1 MADATLAIH
10 GGPRAFAEGPFQWP
24 LRDDGVYAA
33 LEAAWLDGSWGLYEG
48 PHSQALG
55 IALRKLHE
63 LPFASLC
70 CSGTVAVELALR
82 GVGVTAGDEVVLAG
96 YDYPG
101 NFRSIEAVG
110 AVPVLTDIGSGSW
123 CLAPDRLENA
133 ISSSTRA
140 IVVSHLHGSLADAE
154 AICQLAASRG
164 VAVIEDA
171 CQVPGAIV
179 QHRLAGCWGVASALS
194 FGGSK
199 LLTAGRGGA
208 VLTADERVHQ
218 RIKVFSERGNQA
230 FPLSELQAA
239 VLLPQLEQLS
249 DRNRT
254 RRENARYLVDAL
266 RDIPQ
271 LRPISTIAG
280 NEPVYYKLGWLL
292 ESERISLEDLIVA
305 LRAEGV
311 PIDAGFP
318 GFVRRGSRRC
328 RRAGDLPNSEI
339 ASARTLLLHHP
350 VLLSSRDTLDR
361 LAGAI
366 RKVMVALA

>member
-1 MADATLAIH
+1 MAEATLAIH
-10 GGPRAFAEGPFQWP
+10 GGPQAFAEGPFQWP
-24 LRDDGVYAA
+24 LRDDRVFAA
-33 LEAAWLDGSWGLYEG
+33 LEAAWLDGGWGLYEG
-48 PHSQALG
+48 PHSQAFSD
-55 IALRKLHE
+55 ALRKFHD
-63 LPFASLC
+63 LPFVSLC
-70 CSGTVAVELALR
+70 CSGTLAVELALR
-82 GVGVTAGDEVVLAG
+82 GAGVTAGDEVVLAG

-101 NFRSIEAVG
+101 NFRCIEAVG
-110 AVPVLTDIGSGSW
+110 AVPVLADIGSGGW
-123 CLAPDRLENA
+123 CLAADRLESA
-133 ISSSTRA
+133 LSHRPRA
-140 IVVSHLHGSLADAE
+140 IILSHLHGSLADAE
-154 AICQLAASRG
+154 AICQLAVSRG

-179 QHRLAGCWGVASALS
+179 QHRPAGCWGVASVLS

-239 VLLPQLEQLS
+239 VLLPQLTQLP

-254 RRENARYLVDAL
+254 RRENAQYLVDAL

-271 LRPISTIAG
+271 LRPVSTIAG
-280 NEPVYYKLGWLL
+280 NEPVHYKLGWLL
-292 ESERISLEDLIVA
+292 DSERIAREDLIVA

-318 GFVRRGSRRC
+318 GFIRRGSRRC
-328 RRAGDLPNSEI
+328 RRAGDLPNSEL

-350 VLLSSRDTLDR
+350 VLLSNRDTLDR
-361 LAGAI
+361 LAQAI